1 MTISHKIVGDAM
13 QLVVC
18 QVDDNQ
24 TVYAEA
30 GKFLWKTVNVGIETR
45 ISNPSAAGSGG
56 GGGGLLG
63 MAVNLIGQPSETTG
77 AAHAVSIVLLGLHV
91 VVAIGLV
98 AGAVMVIR
106 AARGG
111 GDRPR
116 QLARS
121 GAVLIGLTVIAGVMT
136 VITKNNWWSYAMATG
151 FIASVLLYGSLLVRA
166 QSLAPQPG
174 QPS

>member
-1 MTISHKIVGDAM
+1 
-13 QLVVC
+13 
-18 QVDDNQ
+18 
-24 TVYAEA
+24 
-30 GKFLWKTVNVGIETR
+30 
-45 ISNPSAAGSGG
+45 
-56 GGGGLLG
+56 
-63 MAVNLIGQPSETTG
+63 
-77 AAHAVSIVLLGLHV
+77 VLLGLHV
-91 VVAIGLV
+91 VVAVGLA
-98 AGAVMVIR
+98 AGAVMVVR

-136 VITKNNWWSYAMATG
+136 VITKNNWWSYAMAAG

-166 QSLAPQPG
+166 QSPAPQPG